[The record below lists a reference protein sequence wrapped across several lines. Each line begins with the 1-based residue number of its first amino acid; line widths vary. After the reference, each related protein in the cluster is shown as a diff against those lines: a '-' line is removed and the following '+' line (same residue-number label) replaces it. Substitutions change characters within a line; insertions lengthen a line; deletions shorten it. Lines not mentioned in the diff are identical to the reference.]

1 MLKPPP
7 SSVMY
12 ANLYGN
18 SSATQTLYML
28 QDLKLAQYT
37 KVPPRCKFL
46 VLPVYHRILTLYT
59 VTFIAQMLGSIV
71 GAVFNYTSTFANPR
85 RT

>member
-1 MLKPPP
+1 
-7 SSVMY
+7 MY

-37 KVPPRCKFL
+37 KVPPRCKLLIIDVRYPVLMRFL
-46 VLPVYHRILTLYT
+46 

-71 GAVFNYTSTFANPR
+71 GAVFNYTST
-85 RT
+85 